1 VDYTIPSLRMKGET
15 GACVRGEDYANENKK
30 SFFFFLGERNEY
42 SK

>member
-1 VDYTIPSLRMKGET
+1 MKYTTPPLGTKEET
-15 GACVRGEDYANENKK
+15 GACIWREDYGNENKK